1 MTRPATRPAR
11 LDAASTQVLV
21 ATLPGWVLAADGKSI
36 SRRFKFASF
45 EATMSYVN
53 RLAGVAKAHDHHP
66 DLKLGYDYCEV
77 LFTTH
82 DADGLTELDA
92 PCVRAAQR
100 LADAA
105 AMPRQARKYAWADV
119 TSEQLN
125 PSMLRRMVHGDRILV
140 ADMQLKDGFVVPLH
154 QHDNEQVT
162 MVKSGVIRFR
172 LGAERTQII
181 DVHPG
186 EVLVIPSSVPH
197 EAEMIGDV
205 EEMDIFTPLRE
216 DWLSGT
222 DDYLRG

>member
-1 MTRPATRPAR
+1 MTRPSR
-11 LDAASTQVLV
+11 LDASSAQSLV
-21 ATLPGWVLAADGKSI
+21 ASVPGWALADDGKSI
-36 SRRFKFASF
+36 SRRFKFPDF

-53 RLAGVAKAHDHHP
+53 RLAAVANRHDHHP
-66 DLKLGYDYCEV
+66 DLKVGYNYCEV

-92 PCVRAAQR
+92 LCVRAAQQW
-100 LADAA
+100 ADAA
-105 AMPRQARKYAWADV
+105 VAPRQARKYAWSDV
-119 TSEQLN
+119 PVEQLN

-140 ADMQLKDGFVVPLH
+140 ADMQFRNGFVVPLH
-154 QHDNEQVT
+154 QHVNEQVT
-162 MVKSGVIRFR
+162 LVKSGVIRFR
-172 LGAERTQII
+172 LGADRSQVI

-186 EVLVIPSSVPH
+186 EVLVIPSNVPH

-222 DDYLRG
+222 DAYLRG